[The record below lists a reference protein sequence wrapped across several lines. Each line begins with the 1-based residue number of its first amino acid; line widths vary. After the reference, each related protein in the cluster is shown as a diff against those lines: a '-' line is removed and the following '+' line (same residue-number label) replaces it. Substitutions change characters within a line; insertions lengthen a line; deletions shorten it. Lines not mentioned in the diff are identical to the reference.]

1 MNADSLSVGRGAQRT
16 LFNHSLLSQ
25 LPFLYGLRKYKRKD
39 QRPRWGKPM
48 RPEKTMWRTIPRGE
62 PAAQPEEAQASYG
75 SLAFAT

>member
-1 MNADSLSVGRGAQRT
+1 
-16 LFNHSLLSQ
+16 
-25 LPFLYGLRKYKRKD
+25 
-39 QRPRWGKPM
+39 M